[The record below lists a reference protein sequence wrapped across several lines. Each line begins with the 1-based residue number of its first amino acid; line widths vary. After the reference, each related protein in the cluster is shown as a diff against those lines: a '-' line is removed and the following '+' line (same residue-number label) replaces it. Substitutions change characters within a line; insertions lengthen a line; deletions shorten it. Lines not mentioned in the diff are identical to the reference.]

1 MFIDYLYHMQA
12 SDYPFSSKLRNILLI
27 LVLGT
32 CILYFAKSLLVPMA
46 FGVVLAM
53 LLIPLSNKLESTGM
67 NRALASVISIVIL
80 VLVFAIIIGLLSWQL
95 SNLMSDMGQIK
106 QRLSEI
112 SSQVQGFIASH
123 LGIAPDRQ
131 KEIVKKA
138 NTGNSITV
146 LARITGNLLGILV
159 NIILVLVY
167 IFLFMYFRRHLMDF
181 LLKAS
186 PENQRLNI
194 SKLVPEASHVSQQY
208 LTGLALMIATLW
220 IMYGI
225 GFSIVGVHYA
235 IFFAL
240 LCGTLE
246 IIPFIGNITGT
257 TLTVLM
263 GLIQG
268 GDIKLILGILITYGL
283 VQFIQSYIL
292 QPLIVGKEVNL
303 NPFFT
308 IVSILI
314 GDAIWEVPGM
324 ILAVPVFGMMKIT
337 FDHFEPLKPYG
348 FLLGGDEKKEQS
360 SGFINRIKQ
369 LFAK

>member
-1 MFIDYLYHMQA
+1 MQTSEYPYL
-12 SDYPFSSKLRNILLI
+12 SKIRNILLI
-27 LVLGT
+27 TVLGT
-32 CILYFAKSLLVPMA
+32 CILYFAKSLLVPMV
-46 FGVVLAM
+46 FGLVLAM
-53 LLIPLSNKLESTGM
+53 LLIPLSKKLEAKGM
-67 NRALASVISIVIL
+67 NRALAAVICIL
-80 VLVFAIIIGLLSWQL
+80 LMVLAFALIIGLLSWQM
-95 SNLMSDMGQIK
+95 SNLVSDMGQIK

-112 SSQVQGFIASH
+112 SSQVQDFVASH
-123 LGIAPDRQ
+123 LGIAEAKQ

-138 NTGNSITV
+138 NTGNSITI
-146 LARITGNLLGILV
+146 LARVTGNLLGILV

-167 IFLFMYFRRHLMDF
+167 VFLFMYFRRHLMDF
-181 LLKAS
+181 VLKAS
-186 PENQRLNI
+186 PDNQRQNI
-194 SKLVPEASHVSQQY
+194 SKLVPEASQVSQQY
-208 LTGLALMIATLW
+208 LGGLALMIVTLW
-220 IMYGI
+220 VMYGI
-225 GFSIVGVHYA
+225 GFSLVGVHYA

-268 GDIKLILGILITYGL
+268 GDTKLILGILITYGL

-324 ILAVPVFGMMKIT
+324 ILAVPIFGMIKIT
-337 FDHFEPLKPYG
+337 CDHFDSLKPYG
-348 FLLGGDEKKEQS
+348 FLLGGDEKQDEP
-360 SGFINRIKQ
+360 SGIFNRIKQ
-369 LFAK
+369 MFK